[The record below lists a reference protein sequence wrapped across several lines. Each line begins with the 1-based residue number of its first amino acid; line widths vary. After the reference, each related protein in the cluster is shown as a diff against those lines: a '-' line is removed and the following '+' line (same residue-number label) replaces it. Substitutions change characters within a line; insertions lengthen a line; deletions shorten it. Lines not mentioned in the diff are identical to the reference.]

1 MESKNRRIKRI
12 KLFQAHLGGGKDR
25 IAKQQSQKK
34 KLTARERV
42 DYRMKVLEE
51 IVLVTHTVRLISEWQ
66 KIVLR

>member
-42 DYRMKVLEE
+42 DYPLKVLKK
-51 IVLVTHTVRLISEWQ
+51 WYW
-66 KIVLR
+66 